1 MIRIKA
7 VIAYDGSH
15 YQGFQKQTS
24 TKATVATALEEALSA
39 LQIHS
44 PVTASGRTDA
54 GVHATGQVIHFDL
67 PDFWQDLHK
76 LKTALNRKL
85 SDIHIKHLSDVPVDF
100 HARFCAKRRVYRYVF
115 KTYQPSVFEQA
126 YIAKYEPF
134 DSLILQ
140 QALGCFVGRH
150 DFNYFH
156 KTGSLTHT
164 TVREIY
170 RAYYRHYKGYHCIY
184 FEANGFLR
192 SQVRMMVDAAL
203 ACARE
208 EMDIEALQEQLA
220 CQKKH
225 RSQLAPASGLYLAR
239 IIY

>member
-1 MIRIKA
+1 MRIKA

-164 TVREIY
+164 TVR
-170 RAYYRHYKGYHCIY
+170 YHCIY

-203 ACARE
+203 VCARE